1 VEEKQIRE
9 NEQEGYVERPAWQV
23 WAARAGLVLFLLFV
37 VYQLLTL
44 FRGGQTFDLDIVLMD
59 RVIDAE

>member
-1 VEEKQIRE
+1 MCYDSKEVNSME
-9 NEQEGYVERPAWQV
+9 NENLDNIPQEEPVYKPRAKWQV

-44 FRGGQTFDLDIVLMD
+44 FRGGSL
-59 RVIDAE
+59 